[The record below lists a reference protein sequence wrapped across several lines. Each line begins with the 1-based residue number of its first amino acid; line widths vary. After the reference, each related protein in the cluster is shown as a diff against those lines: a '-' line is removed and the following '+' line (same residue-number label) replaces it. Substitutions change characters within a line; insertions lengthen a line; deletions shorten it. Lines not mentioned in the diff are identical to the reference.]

1 MDRFTGPRHPL
12 PARSKMNATFVDKQ
26 LQQVLEKMHA
36 GDLDASAALLDP
48 LLAISADRPDL
59 LQLSAIIALRMR
71 RLELAEDFALRAVAA
86 RPDSADFKYT
96 RAQVLSALQRY
107 EEALVELR
115 HVLRIDPGFHKA
127 HLEIWEIMDAF
138 GRRGESM
145 NLVQQR
151 LTALDAQRGI
161 EQPRTKVQIP
171 DTTLC
176 CIDCKNH
183 ALAIRALKLSLAGC
197 EFPRAVLFT
206 DRDFDIEPVE
216 TAIIAPIRSR
226 QDYSKFVMKHLLH
239 YIDTEYVLLIQWDG
253 YIVNPDVWSEQFLLF
268 DYIGARWPD
277 YVGVRLPTEAHNI
290 RIPAE
295 HAVGNGGFSLRSR
308 TLLEALQD
316 PRIMLGAY
324 PEDMTICHT
333 YHQYLERQH
342 GIAFAPAAVAD
353 QFSFELIEP
362 VGPTFGFHG
371 QINIARFVDDVAI
384 RLLEA
389 T

>member
-1 MDRFTGPRHPL
+1 
-12 PARSKMNATFVDKQ
+12 
-26 LQQVLEKMHA
+26 
-36 GDLDASAALLDP
+36 
-48 LLAISADRPDL
+48 
-59 LQLSAIIALRMR
+59 
-71 RLELAEDFALRAVAA
+71 
-86 RPDSADFKYT
+86 
-96 RAQVLSALQRY
+96 
-107 EEALVELR
+107 
-115 HVLRIDPGFHKA
+115 
-127 HLEIWEIMDAF
+127 MDAC
-138 GRRGESM
+138 GRRGESI

-151 LTALDAQRGI
+151 LAALDTQRSI
-161 EQPRTKVQIP
+161 EPLRTKVQIP

-183 ALAIRALKLSLAGC
+183 ALAIRALRLSLAGC

-206 DRDFDIEPVE
+206 DRDFDIRPVE
-216 TAIIAPIRSR
+216 TTIIAPIQSR
-226 QDYSKFVMKHLLH
+226 QDYSKFVMKRLLH
-239 YIDTEYVLLIQWDG
+239 YINTEYVLLVQWDG

-277 YVGVRLPTEAHNI
+277 CIGEHRSHEARNI
-290 RIPAE
+290 RVPAE

-316 PRIMLGAY
+316 PRIMVGAY

-342 GIAFAPAAVAD
+342 GIAFAPATVAD

-362 VGPTFGFHG
+362 AGPTFGFHG
-371 QINIARFVDDVAI
+371 QINIARFVDDVTI

-389 T
+389 A